1 MARKAEDVYREALE
15 LDEIERERLLEMLA
29 SGRDGFATRELEAYW
44 AEEAER
50 RLDELERSGE
60 ALIPAEEV
68 FRRAR
73 ERLSR

>member
-1 MARKAEDVYREALE
+1 MARKAEDVYRDALE

-29 SGRDGFATRELEAYW
+29 SVRDGFATRELEAYW

-60 ALIPAEEV
+60 AMIPAEEV

-73 ERLSR
+73 ERFSR